1 MGEREDLPEGRSQR
15 RLLLNLWSGKKN
27 ALRLIKFALSKGG
40 SDDVNRKLTVKSE
53 GTSSSVGGG
62 GSGSRLEDE
71 PDTAGDR
78 VQRKGRVMCSKHVL
92 CFDRLW
98 LNFILLSG

>member
-27 ALRLIKFALSKGG
+27 ALSKGG

-92 CFDRLW
+92 CLDRLW